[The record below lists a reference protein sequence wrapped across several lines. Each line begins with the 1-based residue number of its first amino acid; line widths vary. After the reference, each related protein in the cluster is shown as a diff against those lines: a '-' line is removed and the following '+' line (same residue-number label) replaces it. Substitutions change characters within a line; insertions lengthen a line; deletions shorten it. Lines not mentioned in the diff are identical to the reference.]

1 MMRTRLM
8 FLLVLTLVLTAPT
21 RHHVAQNVS
30 AVSAWIVPPE
40 AGATGA
46 SAHVELNNP
55 TMYDVYVVS
64 ATAGAVAA
72 SVELRSG
79 AAPGDTPVTVK
90 EFAIPAYGSID
101 AVGSAPHLRL
111 VGLKRPLAPGEMV
124 ELTLTT
130 DTGAVLTVRAS
141 VRTP

>member
-8 FLLVLTLVLTAPT
+8 FLLILLVALTPST
-21 RHHVAQNVS
+21 RLLLAQNVS

-40 AGATGA
+40 AGAMVT
-46 SAHVELNNP
+46 SAYVELNNP

-64 ATAGAVAA
+64 ASAGPVAA
-72 SVELRSG
+72 SVELRAGTAAG
-79 AAPGDTPVTVK
+79 AAPVAVK

-101 AVGSAPHLRL
+101 AVASAPHLQL
-111 VGLKRPLAPGEMV
+111 MGLTRALAPGDMV

-130 DTGAVLTVRAS
+130 DTGAVLTVRAP